1 MKFDAATERMLASFR
16 KVRADRMARGEV
28 IEVSERTQSEI
39 DAEALKLFDADEAR
53 EINRR
58 KS

>member
-28 IEVSERTQSEI
+28 IEVSARAQSEI